1 MLEAMAAESARIV
14 YNKTFGL
21 DLLNW
26 SIMVA
31 GPSKQNS
38 LLAALKICRL
48 ILQIK
53 DLTIPLSEADNTT
66 SGKHESYRHLE
77 HHFDGPPQRNAS
89 TNASILSY

>member
-14 YNKTFGL
+14 YFKTFGL

-38 LLAALKICRL
+38 LLAALTICRL
-48 ILQIK
+48 I
-53 DLTIPLSEADNTT
+53 
-66 SGKHESYRHLE
+66 R
-77 HHFDGPPQRNAS
+77 
-89 TNASILSY
+89 